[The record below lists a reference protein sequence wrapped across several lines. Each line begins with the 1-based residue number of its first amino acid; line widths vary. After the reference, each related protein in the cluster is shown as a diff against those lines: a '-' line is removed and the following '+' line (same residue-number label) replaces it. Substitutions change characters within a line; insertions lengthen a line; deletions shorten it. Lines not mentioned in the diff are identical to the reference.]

1 MGFYCTVYMDVLTD
15 VSIFTVRRVHPRW
28 VSTFC
33 GCPSGKQVSSCLKW
47 LSPSKGYCLC
57 GCPSYMSVMSVLHA
71 CPCFIRIY
79 VRKVVHNV
87 SISDK
92 LKRSIFISMWGLLSW
107 VIFSIHGWR
116 FYMIARSE
124 NVHFHMAVPLE
135 AVPFIK
141 LFLFLFFVHSSRSF
155 G

>member
-79 VRKVVHNV
+79 VRKVVHDV

-92 LKRSIFISMWGLLSW
+92 LRDRSLFMGMTGSGKNRTGFENFSCRGDGLC
-107 VIFSIHGWR
+107 VF
-116 FYMIARSE
+116 
-124 NVHFHMAVPLE
+124 
-135 AVPFIK
+135 
-141 LFLFLFFVHSSRSF
+141 FLNKETGL
-155 G
+155 